1 MIKDFFKKLP
11 IILILLMV
19 IGLSVKATTTWYFW
33 RFQTHATDATA
44 ITTGYLHDI
53 AIQTNLYSLWY
64 CDNATTG
71 ASTAANWHKITGTIN
86 QDCKKLVING
96 LNGGTFVVTYDIL
109 QVGNCSLASG
119 NFTVDVDGGTGVLK
133 LDTGTYATNTWYNIF
148 IICKENGGVP
158 SAFISL
164 SATAPTMPAD
174 YLYKRRVGSIWATST
189 SAYRKFYTARYGE
202 VIYENQAVALSAG
215 TATTFTAVDCTTILP
230 PTSVLAHAEIHPYA
244 TSGYSILSIRATGT
258 TAFYRLFV
266 TNAIDTQVYSI
277 IPMNT
282 SQSFDYFTDAAGGR
296 AVHIAIIGYLDNL

>member
-1 MIKDFFKKLP
+1 MKKLF
-11 IILILLMV
+11 LIGMVLLLFNV
-19 IGLSVKATTTWYFW
+19 
-33 RFQTHATDATA
+33 
-44 ITTGYLHDI
+44 GYAGD
-53 AIQTNLYSLWY
+53 S
-64 CDNATTG
+64 G
-71 ASTAANWHKITGTIN
+71 ITGLTEDTAPVTGDFLVTKDTSASATRKVNILN
-86 QDCKKLVING
+86 CLNVQDVSKLVING

-109 QVGNCSLASG
+109 QVGNCSLTSG
-119 NFTVDVDGGTGVLK
+119 SFTVDVDGGTGVLK

-148 IICKENGGVP
+148 IICKANGGVP

-164 SATAPTMPAD
+164 SATAPTLPAD
-174 YLYKRRVGSIWATST
+174 YLYKRRVGSLRATST

-202 VIYENQAVALSAG
+202 VIYENQAVALSSG

-258 TAFYRLFV
+258 TAFYRLYV
-266 TNAIDTQVYSI
+266 SNANLDTQVYSI

-296 AVHIAIIGYLDNL
+296 AVNIVIIGYIDNL